1 MEHKINDIIP
11 YNHNGE
17 TIYLK
22 VIEDLDCK
30 NCFFYSFSY
39 CSNIR
44 NDIGECLDIRRSD
57 KTPIVFKKVNN
68 KTMNENIDLTKI
80 LKNCP
85 KGTKLYST
93 IFGYVNFKMILND
106 SEYPIRVYYKAEIN
120 EKSFTKD
127 GKMMNNYDAE
137 CTLFPSKEQ
146 RDWSKFTTSW
156 YKKDK
161 FDPKMFKP
169 FDKVLVR
176 HVGGAWDCDFFSYIR
191 ENLHCP
197 YVAIGSCFN
206 FCIPYNDD
214 TKHLVGTTDK
224 APEYYRYWED

>member
-85 KGTKLYST
+85 KRTKLYST

-137 CTLFPSKEQ
+137 CILFPSKEQ